1 MIFSL
6 ILIVG
11 VSSCQW
17 YSLDGL
23 LGLRKPENEPPAP
36 SRFVK
41 INGGTVSTRPA
52 NAAEPDDS
60 RSLIGSSFYSADT
73 SPVTVAS
80 FYIARK
86 ELTYGEWQEVWD
98 WAVNNGYSFPSTTTT
113 PTGTDSELP
122 VYTNLNWRKAVI
134 WCNAASEKEGLTPVY
149 WKRDTT
155 DYSDFSQVIRTYSEG
170 TIGEK
175 EPENAVINPSADGYR
190 LPTAVEWEY
199 AARGGNPNAAEW
211 HYQWAGTDDSTT
223 TTLSLYASYGL
234 SSSSPPPVGGQLKP
248 NSAGLYDMSG
258 SVAEYVWYEDDVAIA
273 KRVANRGGNW
283 SVLEED
289 ADNCKVD
296 SGKNS
301 NVTNQGF
308 RLARNAN

>member
-11 VSSCQW
+11 VTSCQW

-23 LGLRKPENEPPAP
+23 LGLGKTETETPAL

-41 INGGTVSTRPA
+41 INGGTVSTPPA
-52 NAAEPDDS
+52 YAAAPNS
-60 RSLIGSSFYSADT
+60 NLIGSSFYSADT

-98 WAVNNGYSFPSTTTT
+98 WAVNNSYSFPSDA
-113 PTGTDSELP
+113 PTGTDELP

-258 SVAEYVWYEDDVAIA
+258 SVSEYVWYEDDVTIA
-273 KRVANRGGNW
+273 NRVANRGGNW
-283 SVLEED
+283 SDSE
-289 ADNCKVD
+289 ANCKVD
-296 SGKNS
+296 SGKKTNTS
-301 NVTNQGF
+301 NGIGF
-308 RLARNAN
+308 RVARNAN